1 MFRKARPSFESKHA
15 STPLFTPNNM
25 ASPMEP
31 LSRALKQKRT
41 EADVSWLPQAQQT
54 VAAIDFGTTFVS
66 LAYSTRGDDKVN
78 TFKLNSTFERVP
90 NAILLKK
97 VDGNKCVVEDFGFK
111 AQDAYCKV
119 RPRLLPNYIY
129 FERIKMLLERDEVST
144 PIEFLSLI

>member
-1 MFRKARPSFESKHA
+1 M
-15 STPLFTPNNM
+15 LDM
-25 ASPMEP
+25 ATVEP
-31 LSRALKQKRT
+31 LKRADKQKRS
-41 EADVSWLPQAQQT
+41 EDQNLLPRQN
-54 VAAIDFGTTFVS
+54 VAAVDFGTTFVS
-66 LAYSTRGDDKVN
+66 LAYATRGDDKVN

-144 PIEFLSLI
+144 FPLTYQSYLFIYIHQQLNVLNTR